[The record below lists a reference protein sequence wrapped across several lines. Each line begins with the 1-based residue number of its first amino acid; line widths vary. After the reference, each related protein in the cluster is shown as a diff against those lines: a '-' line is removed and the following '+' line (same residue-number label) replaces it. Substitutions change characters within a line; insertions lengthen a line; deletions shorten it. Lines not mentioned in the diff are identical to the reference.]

1 MATLAAPAGAALDGP
16 DAAARAPGHLFLRA
30 LRGERTER
38 PPVWLMR
45 QAGRYDPR
53 FQAVRARHD
62 FLTMVR
68 TPEVAVEVTLQPVE
82 RFGVDAAI
90 LFSDIL
96 VIPEAMGMTLT
107 MDESRGPALHDPVR
121 SDARLAELRPVDPAE
136 SLGYVTDAIR
146 LARRALGDHRP
157 LIGFAGA
164 PWTLAAYMIEG
175 QGGQGFHV
183 AKRLLAERPA
193 LAHALLAR
201 LADAA
206 GDFLV
211 AQARA
216 GAQALQLFDSWAG
229 HLGPE
234 DFHAFALPYLARAAR
249 RAREGGV
256 PVIVFAPGAF
266 RHAAAIVR
274 RTGCDV
280 LGADWQVPPAEARAA
295 ADALGVGVQGNL
307 DPSHLFGAAGAVR
320 ERTRAMLRALGGR
333 GYVANLGHG
342 VLPGTPVENVGAFVE
357 TVQGWRY
364 DGDDGSAPQEPGE
377 TR

>member
-1 MATLAAPAGAALDGP
+1 MATLALPDVAASPPAHAE
-16 DAAARAPGHLFLRA
+16 RLFLRA

-53 FQAVRARHD
+53 YQAVRARHD

-96 VIPEAMGMTLT
+96 VVPEAMGMTVT
-107 MDESRGPALHDPVR
+107 MDEAKGPSLHDPVR
-121 SDARLAELRPVDPAE
+121 SDARLAELRAVDPAE
-136 SLGYVTDAIR
+136 SLGYVTEAIG
-146 LARRALGDHRP
+146 LARRALGDRRP

-164 PWTLAAYMIEG
+164 PWTLGAYMIEG
-175 QGGQGFHV
+175 QGGKGFHV
-183 AKRLLAERPA
+183 AKRMLAERPQ
-193 LAHALLAR
+193 LAHALLGR
-201 LADAA
+201 VADAV

-211 AQARA
+211 AQAAA
-216 GAQALQLFDSWAG
+216 GAQALKLFDSWAG
-229 HLGPE
+229 HLGPH

-249 RAREGGV
+249 RARAGGV

-274 RTGCDV
+274 ETGCDV
-280 LGADWQVPPAEARAA
+280 LGADWQVTPGEARVV
-295 ADALGVGVQGNL
+295 ADALDVGVQGNL
-307 DPSHLFGAAGAVR
+307 DPCHLFGPADAVR
-320 ERTRAMLRALGGR
+320 ARTREMLRALGGR

-342 VLPGTPVENVGAFVE
+342 VLPETPVENVGAFVE
-357 TVQGWRY
+357 TVQGWQY
-364 DGDDGSAPQEPGE
+364 DAHD
-377 TR
+377 